1 MVAIVDSAHPLVP
14 GRSTA
19 SGKSGSLRLRVASAV
34 VLAPVAL
41 FAAWFGPPLLS
52 VLVAFAAAGMAWEWT
67 RLCHDGRSDRS
78 DWLVIGI
85 VVASVVA
92 AAFGTAMIGIGI
104 AFIASGMAALLNRT
118 RASLAAGGVL
128 WISLPCIALLWL
140 ASDPSIGRPTVLWI
154 LALVWATDIGAYAV
168 GRAIG
173 GPRLAPRFSPNKTWS
188 GLAGGVVC
196 AAAAGAV
203 TALLLG
209 SSAIGLVA
217 LLSGALAVVA
227 QAGDLVESV
236 AKRRFGVKDS
246 SGLIPGHGGLLDR
259 LDGMLAVVP
268 AVALMNIFGGSSVL
282 TWQ

>member
-1 MVAIVDSAHPLVP
+1 MVVIVDSAHPLVP
-14 GRSTA
+14 GSSAAR
-19 SGKSGSLRLRVASAV
+19 GKSGSLRLRIASAV

-41 FAAWFGPPLLS
+41 LAAWLGPPLLS
-52 VLVAFAAAGMAWEWT
+52 VLVAFAAAGMVWEWT
-67 RLCHDGRSDRS
+67 RLCRGGRSDKS
-78 DWLVIGI
+78 DWLVMALI
-85 VVASVVA
+85 VASVAA
-92 AAFGTAMIGIGI
+92 AAFGAAAPGVAI
-104 AFIASGMAALLNRT
+104 ALLGSVLAAALNRDV
-118 RASLAAGGVL
+118 AALAAGGVL

-140 ASDPSIGRPTVLWI
+140 AADPNIGRPTVLWI
-154 LALVWATDIGAYAV
+154 LALVWATDIGAYAA
-168 GRAIG
+168 GRALG
-173 GPRLAPRFSPNKTWS
+173 GPRLAPRVSPNKTWA

-209 SSAIGLVA
+209 SSAMGAVVP
-217 LLSGALAVVA
+217 LSGALAVVA

-259 LDGMLAVVP
+259 LDGMLAVIP
-268 AVALMNIFGGSSVL
+268 AVALLSIFGGSGVL

>member
-1 MVAIVDSAHPLVP
+1 MVETVDSAHPLVP
-14 GRSTA
+14 DNPPAR
-19 SGKSGSLRLRVASAV
+19 GKSGSLRLRVASAV

-41 FAAWFGPPLLS
+41 AAAWLGPPLLS
-52 VLVAFAAAGMAWEWT
+52 LLVACAAAGMAWEWT
-67 RLCHDGRSDRS
+67 RLCRGGRSDKG
-78 DWLVIGI
+78 DWLVIFLI
-85 VVASVVA
+85 VASVVT
-92 AAFGTAMIGIGI
+92 AAFGAAAAGVVIGLVGS
-104 AFIASGMAALLNRT
+104 AVAAALNRDV
-118 RASLAAGGVL
+118 AMLAGGGVL

-140 ASDPSIGRPTVLWI
+140 AADPAVGRPTVLWI
-154 LALVWATDIGAYAV
+154 LGLVWATDIGAYAV
-168 GRAIG
+168 GRALG
-173 GPRLAPRFSPNKTWS
+173 GPRLAPRFSPNKTWA

-209 SSAIGLVA
+209 NSAMAAVV

-268 AVALMNIFGGSSVL
+268 AVALLSILGGSGVL

>member
-1 MVAIVDSAHPLVP
+1 MAETVDSAHPLVRDNTP
-14 GRSTA
+14 AR
-19 SGKSGSLRLRVASAV
+19 GKSGSLRLRVASAV

-41 FAAWFGPPLLS
+41 AAAWLGPPLLS
-52 VLVAFAAAGMAWEWT
+52 LLVVCAAAGMAWEWT
-67 RLCHDGRSDRS
+67 RLCRGGRSHKS
-78 DWLVIGI
+78 DWLVIFL
-85 VVASVVA
+85 VVASVVT
-92 AAFGTAMIGIGI
+92 AAFGAP
-104 AFIASGMAALLNRT
+104 AAGVAVGVLGSAVAATLNRDV
-118 RASLAAGGVL
+118 AMLAAGGVL

-140 ASDPSIGRPTVLWI
+140 AADPGVGRPTVLWI
-154 LALVWATDIGAYAV
+154 LGLVWATDIGAYAV
-168 GRAIG
+168 GRALG
-173 GPRLAPRFSPNKTWS
+173 GPRLAPRFSPNKTWA

-209 SSAIGLVA
+209 NSAMGAVV

-268 AVALMNIFGGSSVL
+268 AVALLSILGGSGVL

>member
-1 MVAIVDSAHPLVP
+1 VTVDLAHPLVP
-14 GRSTA
+14 GSAAAR
-19 SGKSGSLRLRVASAV
+19 KSGSLRLRIVSAV

-41 FAAWFGPPLLS
+41 LAAWLGPPLLS
-52 VLVAFAAAGMAWEWT
+52 LLVAVAAAGMGWEWT
-67 RLCHDGRSDRS
+67 RLCRGGHSDKS
-78 DWLVIGI
+78 DWLVMGLIIAGVAAVALGSVAIGLGI
-85 VVASVVA
+85 AILASVLAAMLNRNA
-92 AAFGTAMIGIGI
+92 AA
-104 AFIASGMAALLNRT
+104 
-118 RASLAAGGVL
+118 LAAGGVL
-128 WISLPCIALLWL
+128 WISLPCVALLWL
-140 ASDPSIGRPTVLWI
+140 AADPGIGRPTVLWI
-154 LALVWATDIGAYAV
+154 LALVWATDIGAFAV
-168 GRAIG
+168 GRALG

-196 AAAAGAV
+196 AGAAGAV

-209 SSAIGLVA
+209 SSAIAAVV

-227 QAGDLVESV
+227 QAGDLVESI

-268 AVALMNIFGGSSVL
+268 AVALLSIFGGSGVL

>member
-1 MVAIVDSAHPLVP
+1 VTVVSAHPLVP
-14 GRSTA
+14 GSSPSR
-19 SGKSGSLRLRVASAV
+19 GKSGSLRLRIVSAV

-41 FAAWFGPPLLS
+41 LAAWLGGLFLS
-52 VLVAFAAAGMAWEWT
+52 LVVAVAAAGMGWEWT
-67 RLCHDGRSDRS
+67 RLCRGGRSERS
-78 DWLVIGI
+78 DWLVMALII
-85 VVASVVA
+85 ASVVTVALGGA
-92 AAFGTAMIGIGI
+92 AIGVGI
-104 AFIASGMAALLNRT
+104 AIVASILAAMLNRDS
-118 RASLAAGGVL
+118 AALAAGGVL
-128 WISLPCIALLWL
+128 WISLPCVALLWL
-140 ASDPSIGRPTVLWI
+140 AADPGIGRPTVLWI
-154 LALVWATDIGAYAV
+154 LALVWATDIGAFAV
-168 GRAIG
+168 GRALG

-196 AAAAGAV
+196 AGAAGAV

-209 SSAIGLVA
+209 SSAIAAVV

-227 QAGDLVESV
+227 QAGDLVESI

-268 AVALMNIFGGSSVL
+268 AVALLSIFGGSGVL

>member
-14 GRSTA
+14 GSPAAR
-19 SGKSGSLRLRVASAV
+19 GKSSALRLRVASAV

-41 FAAWFGPPLLS
+41 LAAWLGPPLLS
-52 VLVAFAAAGMAWEWT
+52 VLVAVAAAGMAWEWT
-67 RLCHDGRSDRS
+67 RLCRGGRSDRT
-78 DWLVIGI
+78 DWLVMAAI
-85 VVASVVA
+85 VAGVA
-92 AAFGTAMIGIGI
+92 AAAFDATAAGVGI
-104 AFIASGMAALLNRT
+104 ALLGSVLAAVLNRDV
-118 RASLAAGGVL
+118 AGLAAAGVL
-128 WISLPCIALLWL
+128 WIALPCIALLWL
-140 ASDPSIGRPTVLWI
+140 ASDPNIGRSTVLWI
-154 LALVWATDIGAYAV
+154 LALVWATDIGAYAA
-168 GRAIG
+168 GRTIG
-173 GPRLAPRFSPNKTWS
+173 GPRLAPRFSPNKTWA

-203 TALLLG
+203 TALFLG
-209 SSAIGLVA
+209 SSAMGAVV

-259 LDGMLAVVP
+259 LDGMLAVIP
-268 AVALMNIFGGSSVL
+268 AVALLSIFGGSGVL